1 MEGSVNAL
9 GDSLPLTQRMMT
21 LSAWLSISAGL
32 AWNVKGQPQPLLKG
46 QETRLFF
53 DPSSLVD
60 QRLNSS
66 LKLFIHFIQLQDLP
80 TTFEKASRCWNH
92 FGT

>member
-1 MEGSVNAL
+1 MENGGIRQCSWRLA
-9 GDSLPLTQRMMT
+9 PLTQRMMT

-46 QETRLFF
+46 QEPRLFF
-53 DPSSLVD
+53 DLSSLVD

-66 LKLFIHFIQLQDLP
+66 LKLKLLCLCVSMCLCYFGDVF
-80 TTFEKASRCWNH
+80 TF
-92 FGT
+92 

>member
-1 MEGSVNAL
+1 
-9 GDSLPLTQRMMT
+9 MMT

-80 TTFEKASRCWNH
+80 TTFEKLADA
-92 FGT
+92 GTISEHKFSHIFQPT